1 MKSIVEPP
9 QSPLQ
14 GLSVVDLV
22 SQGESALQ
30 AFFEANPLYFLAVH
44 GEPAHS
50 SEAHEEIYGALP
62 ADLPYTHKYVFGYQ
76 DSSGQLA
83 AMANVISDL
92 LAHGI
97 WHIGTFI
104 VATAR
109 HGTGDA
115 QLLYGSLEHW
125 ARQAG
130 AFWMRLGVVQGHPRA
145 EAFWERQGYLQV
157 AERSGIAMGRKLN
170 SIRVMAK
177 PLLGQSLSEY
187 YALAARDRPA
197 STNAAQPVA

>member
-1 MKSIVEPP
+1 VKSIVDPP
-9 QSPLQ
+9 QSPLH

-22 SQGESALQ
+22 SQGESNLQ
-30 AFFEANPLYFLAVH
+30 VFFEANPLYFLAVH
-44 GEPAHS
+44 GEPAQS
-50 SEAHEEIYGALP
+50 GEAHEEIYGALP

-104 VATAR
+104 LATAR
-109 HGTGDA
+109 HRTGDA
-115 QLLYGSLEHW
+115 QVLYGSLEHW

-130 AFWMRLGVVQGHPRA
+130 ACWMRLGVVRGHARA
-145 EAFWERQGYLQV
+145 EVFWERQGYLQV
-157 AERSGIAMGRKLN
+157 AERTGITMGRKLN

-187 YALAARDRPA
+187 YAIAARDRPE
-197 STNAAQPVA
+197 STIAA